1 MRIRTAEP
9 GDAASLAELWTAAG
23 LKLRPG
29 QVTAELA
36 AVLARD
42 PDLVL
47 IAEDADGLTAAVLGT
62 FDGRRGW
69 VNRLATRP
77 GRRGQGHAS
86 AVLAELERR
95 LGAKGCRKVNLLI
108 EPDNKPVT
116 RFLPAARIHRGPADL
131 HGEVAATRHR
141 QRAGQPR
148 SRDLRPYERS
158 GRPPAGRGQRAQ
170 LRVCRYLSGEGRAYR
185 LRPARRRG
193 AA

>member
-1 MRIRTAEP
+1 MFKPAP
-9 GDAASLAELWTAAG
+9 
-23 LKLRPG
+23 
-29 QVTAELA
+29 
-36 AVLARD
+36 
-42 PDLVL
+42 
-47 IAEDADGLTAAVLGT
+47 AVLGT

-116 RFLPAARIHRGPADL
+116 GFYRRRGYAEDRLIFMEKWLPPGTGSGPASPD
-131 HGEVAATRHR
+131 G
-141 QRAGQPR
+141 G
-148 SRDLRPYERS
+148 LRPRERR
-158 GRPPAGRGQRAQ
+158 GLPPAGDDGAPGSAAAG
-170 LRVCRYLSGEGRAYR
+170 SGEGVDPSF
-185 LRPARRRG
+185 RPARHRD

>member
-1 MRIRTAEP
+1 MRIRTAELA
-9 GDAASLAELWTAAG
+9 DAPSLIELWTAAG
-23 LKLRPG
+23 LKFRPG
-29 QVTAELA
+29 QVAAELA
-36 AVLARD
+36 IVLVHD

-108 EPDNKPVT
+108 EPDNQPVT
-116 RFLPAARIHRGPADL
+116 GFYR
-131 HGEVAATRHR
+131 
-141 QRAGQPR
+141 
-148 SRDLRPYERS
+148 
-158 GRPPAGRGQRAQ
+158 GRGYTEDR
-170 LRVCRYLSGEGRAYR
+170 LIFMEKWLPPGTGGE
-185 LRPARRRG
+185 PASPDG
-193 AA
+193 VA

>member
-1 MRIRTAEP
+1 MRIRTAELA
-9 GDAASLAELWTAAG
+9 DAASLIELWTAAG
-23 LKLRPG
+23 LTFRPG
-29 QVTAELA
+29 QVPAELA

-47 IAEDADGLTAAVLGT
+47 IAEDAGGVTAAVLGT

-108 EPDNKPVT
+108 EPDNQPVT
-116 RFLPAARIHRGPADL
+116 GFYR
-131 HGEVAATRHR
+131 
-141 QRAGQPR
+141 
-148 SRDLRPYERS
+148 
-158 GRPPAGRGQRAQ
+158 GRGYTEDR
-170 LRVCRYLSGEGRAYR
+170 LIFMEKWLPPGTGGE
-185 LRPARRRG
+185 PASPDG
-193 AA
+193 VA

>member
-9 GDAASLAELWTAAG
+9 ADAASLAELWTAAG

-42 PDLVL
+42 LDLVL

-95 LGAKGCRKVNLLI
+95 LSAKGCRKVNLLI
-108 EPDNKPVT
+108 EPGNKPVAGFYRERGYT
-116 RFLPAARIHRGPADL
+116 EDRLIFMEKWLPPGTGGEPASPD
-131 HGEVAATRHR
+131 GVA
-141 QRAGQPR
+141 
-148 SRDLRPYERS
+148 
-158 GRPPAGRGQRAQ
+158 
-170 LRVCRYLSGEGRAYR
+170 
-185 LRPARRRG
+185 
-193 AA
+193 